1 VEKFHTFMSYRR
13 VPTLNLPN
21 QLTVLRLGMCAL
33 LLVSMSITWPYAATT
48 AFFIFTL
55 ASITDWLDGSI
66 ARAHNLVTDLGKLLD
81 PLADKVL
88 VIGTLIALAVE
99 QHHSAPMWMVVVIMT
114 REFLISGLR
123 QLAAAK
129 QQILAAERIGKHKTI
144 SQIVA
149 ILVSLACL
157 SLGEFGLQDSPLAR
171 FLAVS
176 QIWFYWIALIITV
189 WSGAIY
195 FWKNAAVV
203 TASLESGK
211 LTPAETTVAPALAA
225 VEQAPRP
232 EAIALEVKPETPAFK
247 EWEAIVEA
255 LGRGAQIVILR
266 KGGVA
271 EGRTGFNPKHVK
283 FWLFPTTH
291 HQQWEKTKPELRRFL
306 TGSSAQAGKEIT
318 LQYLAE
324 ITDAIYLTSWE
335 QVERLADAH
344 FWSEEILRERFEYK
358 DRPGMDVGLHL
369 LIVRI
374 SRINLPHKLVP
385 APEYEGCKSW
395 IDVPVAWE
403 HDIAAHVVRTD
414 EFATRRSRILAA
426 VATVSVS
433 SSTTAHLPK
442 ITTPNLTPRTT

>member
-1 VEKFHTFMSYRR
+1 
-13 VPTLNLPN
+13 
-21 QLTVLRLGMCAL
+21 
-33 LLVSMSITWPYAATT
+33 
-48 AFFIFTL
+48 
-55 ASITDWLDGSI
+55 
-66 ARAHNLVTDLGKLLD
+66 
-81 PLADKVL
+81 
-88 VIGTLIALAVE
+88 
-99 QHHSAPMWMVVVIMT
+99 
-114 REFLISGLR
+114 
-123 QLAAAK
+123 
-129 QQILAAERIGKHKTI
+129 
-144 SQIVA
+144 
-149 ILVSLACL
+149 
-157 SLGEFGLQDSPLAR
+157 
-171 FLAVS
+171 
-176 QIWFYWIALIITV
+176 
-189 WSGAIY
+189 
-195 FWKNAAVV
+195 
-203 TASLESGK
+203 
-211 LTPAETTVAPALAA
+211 
-225 VEQAPRP
+225 
-232 EAIALEVKPETPAFK
+232 VKPETPAFK